1 MRIDFN
7 LNRCVPDGEMLMQ
20 FMREPNQK
28 LVAGMAARHEA
39 VTSQGCISCAHWPD
53 MQVMNC
59 RHTRLLQKKRLTSSG
74 LISTG
79 TASRAMPTE
88 PRNKTMCLQE

>member
-39 VTSQGCISCAHWPD
+39 VT
-53 MQVMNC
+53 
-59 RHTRLLQKKRLTSSG
+59 RLYQLCSLARYAGHELPSHPAVAEESG
-74 LISTG
+74 
-79 TASRAMPTE
+79 
-88 PRNKTMCLQE
+88 